1 MDPRIDEYIRSN
13 RATYTREAIRA
24 QLVNAGHDPADVD
37 AAWDRVEAGP
47 APSGPVGWNAR
58 PPDGRGSALDASA
71 LPPFAMTLFLVGGI
85 VGALGALLA
94 LGLQTSINGIG
105 TNAVLFI
112 AIYVAVYGGVGL
124 GVIWLTR
131 LAARR
136 MTIRGVW
143 VVLAGMA
150 LLPIFGFAM
159 FGGCLAAFGVAGTG
173 G

>member
-24 QLVNAGHDPADVD
+24 QLVSAGHDLADVD
-37 AAWDRVEAGP
+37 AAWDRVEAGS
-47 APSGPVGWNAR
+47 APSVLGGWNPR
-58 PPDGRGSALDASA
+58 PPDSRGSALDASA

-94 LGLQTSINGIG
+94 LGLQTSNGSG
-105 TNAVLFI
+105 TYAVLVI
-112 AIYVAVYGGVGL
+112 VTYVVVYGGLGL
-124 GVIWLTR
+124 GVVWLTR
-131 LAARR
+131 VAARR
-136 MTIRGVW
+136 LAIRGVW
-143 VVLAGMA
+143 AVLAGMA

-159 FGGCLAAFGVAGTG
+159 FGGCLAAFGVAGAG